1 MSRAIDAL
9 IAARLI
15 KLLVTPFKKTKAYEE
30 SNSVLSEITVE
41 NPNAEQEDKPKKKKE
56 KEDEKF

>member
-1 MSRAIDAL
+1 MNKLTQEELNALSPRA
-9 IAARLI
+9 R
-15 KLLVTPFKKTKAYEE
+15 KAHED
-30 SNSVLSEITVE
+30 SNAMLSEITTE

>member
-1 MSRAIDAL
+1 MIL
-9 IAARLI
+9 FIWGI
-15 KLLVTPFKKTKAYEE
+15 F
-30 SNSVLSEITVE
+30 SNSLPQAGGFPKKVLSEITVE